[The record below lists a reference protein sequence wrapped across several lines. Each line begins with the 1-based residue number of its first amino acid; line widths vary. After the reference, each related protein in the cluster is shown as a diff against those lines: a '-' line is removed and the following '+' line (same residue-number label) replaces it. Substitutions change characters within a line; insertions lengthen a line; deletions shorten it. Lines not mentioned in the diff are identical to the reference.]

1 MQTRTLATLAVALV
15 TMTAGCGFLLGTEA
29 LEFSASPV
37 TVSDEAVSET
47 GYQETAVRS
56 ENATRN
62 FSVADQERT
71 VRVVNHLGQY
81 ERSVQLPGL
90 EGSQPAAVFLALSS
104 PEIEVAGQT
113 LNPISGLSEREILDK
128 FSSSYEG
135 LEVGQR
141 VENASVQSLG
151 ANRSVSKYEGTATLT
166 GSEVDVFV
174 HVTKFRHGDDYI
186 AAIAIYPQSLP
197 DEEENVATLLANL
210 EHETTSGEE

>member
-1 MQTRTLATLAVALV
+1 MQTRTLATLAVALAM
-15 TMTAGCGFLLGTEA
+15 TTAGCGFLLGTEA
-29 LEFSASPV
+29 LEFAADPV

-90 EGSQPAAVFLALSS
+90 EGSQPAAAFLALSS
-104 PEIEVAGQT
+104 PEINVAGQT
-113 LNPISGLSEREILDK
+113 LNPLSGLSEREILEK

-135 LEVGQR
+135 LNVGQR
-141 VENASVQSLG
+141 VENQSVQSLG
-151 ANRSVSKYEGTATLT
+151 ANRSVSKYEGTATLA
-166 GSEVDVFV
+166 GSELDVYV
-174 HVTKFRHGDDYI
+174 HVTKFRHGEDFI

-197 DEEENVATLLANL
+197 DEEENVETLLTNL
-210 EHETTSGEE
+210 EHTTNSSDE